1 MFHLLADFV
10 PSPTA
15 RRPLTGESFLK
26 ELLPP
31 IVLYYATAF
40 LVVTRGTLK
49 IRIALLPITIWTA
62 FRAGSGLD
70 VVAGVVD
77 QRFVHLNQALTVR
90 YLCDSVVLSNSET
103 HVTACDDNTQYA
115 RHNMDFSVRALYST

>member
-1 MFHLLADFV
+1 MDIPRLLADFV

-15 RRPLTGESFLK
+15 RKPLTEESFLK

-31 IVLYYATAF
+31 IILYYATAF

-49 IRIALLPITIWTA
+49 IRIALLPITLWAA

-70 VVAGVVD
+70 VAAGFVD
-77 QRFVHLNQALTVR
+77 QRFVHLNPAL
-90 YLCDSVVLSNSET
+90 
-103 HVTACDDNTQYA
+103 
-115 RHNMDFSVRALYST
+115 SVRDLLWYVAWYCPTQKVA